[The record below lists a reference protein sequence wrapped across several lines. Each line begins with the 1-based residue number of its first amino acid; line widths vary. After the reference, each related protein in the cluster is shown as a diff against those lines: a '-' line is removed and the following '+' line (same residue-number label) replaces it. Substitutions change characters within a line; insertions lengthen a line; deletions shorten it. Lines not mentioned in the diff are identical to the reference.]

1 MFFEELLNSNI
12 ISFMLLAALMVM
24 SPGPNGVLI
33 AKTVPT
39 SGRAAGFANVAGFFA
54 SFYVHGT
61 FAIFGISVLLTQ
73 SATAFMIVKYL
84 GAAYLC
90 WIGIK
95 AIYSAIKGDH
105 TVEHV
110 SPAKRKRTLL
120 KAFMEGFLTNALNP
134 KVSLFYLSAFPQ
146 FIHIGQDSVALA
158 YGFVTSQALLNA
170 IWFSSMAI
178 LVAKLSNVAR
188 SDKFKQSFKRWL
200 NGITGAVF
208 IGFGIGLARF
218 KP

>member
-1 MFFEELLNSNI
+1 MFLDELLNSNI
-12 ISFMLLAALMVM
+12 VSFMLLAALMVM

-61 FAIFGISVLLTQ
+61 FAIFGISILLTQ
-73 SATAFMIVKYL
+73 SAIAFMIVKYL

-95 AIYSAIKGDH
+95 AIYSAFKGEGS
-105 TVEHV
+105 VEHV
-110 SPAKRKRTLL
+110 TPAKRKRTLI
-120 KAFMEGFLTNALNP
+120 KAFTEGFLTNALNP

-146 FIHIGQDSVALA
+146 FIEVGETSAAIA
-158 YGFVTSQALLNA
+158 YGFVTSQAILNA

-188 SDKFKQSFKRWL
+188 SDQFKRNFKRWL

-208 IGFGIGLARF
+208 IGFGVGLARF

>member
-1 MFFEELLNSNI
+1 MFLAELLNSNI

-61 FAIFGISVLLTQ
+61 FAIFGISILLTQ
-73 SATAFMIVKYL
+73 SAIAFMIVKYL

-95 AIYSAIKGDH
+95 AIYSAIKGDGA
-105 TVEHV
+105 VENI
-110 SPAKRKRTLL
+110 SPAKRKRTLM
-120 KAFMEGFLTNALNP
+120 KALMEGFLTNALNP

-146 FIHIGQDSVALA
+146 FIDVGQTSMAIA
-158 YGFVTSQALLNA
+158 YGFVTSQAILNA

-188 SDKFKQSFKRWL
+188 SDQFKQNFKRWL

-208 IGFGIGLARF
+208 IGFGVGLARF

>member
-1 MFFEELLNSNI
+1 MFIEELLNSNI

-90 WIGIK
+90 WIGVK
-95 AIYSAIKGDH
+95 AIYSAIKGEG
-105 TVEHV
+105 TVENIT
-110 SPAKRKRTLL
+110 PAKRKRTLM

-146 FIHIGQDSVALA
+146 FIDVGQTSMALA
-158 YGFVTSQALLNA
+158 YGFVTSQAILNA

-188 SDKFKQSFKRWL
+188 SDQFKQSFKRWL
-200 NGITGAVF
+200 NGVTGLVF
-208 IGFGIGLARF
+208 IGFGVGLARF

>member
-1 MFFEELLNSNI
+1 MFLQELFASNI
-12 ISFMLLAALMVM
+12 ISFTLLAALMVM

-39 SGRAAGFANVAGFFA
+39 SGKAAGFANIAGFFA

-90 WIGIK
+90 WIGFK
-95 AIYSAIKGDH
+95 AIRLAIKGEPDG
-105 TVEHV
+105 EKIA
-110 SPAKRKRTLL
+110 PAKRKRTLY
-120 KAFMEGFLTNALNP
+120 KAFAEGFLTNALNP

-146 FIHIGQDSVALA
+146 FITIGHDSMALA
-158 YGFVTSQALLNA
+158 YGFVTAQALLNA
-170 IWFSSMAI
+170 VWFSCMII
-178 LVAKLSNVAR
+178 LVAKLTRVAR
-188 SDKFKQSFKRWL
+188 GGNFKRWL
-200 NGITGAVF
+200 NGITGLVF
-208 IGFGIGLARF
+208 VGFGIGLARF

>member
-1 MFFEELLNSNI
+1 MFLEELLNSNI

-95 AIYSAIKGDH
+95 AIYSAIKGEGA
-105 TVEHV
+105 VENI
-110 SPAKRKRTLL
+110 SPAKRKRTLM

-146 FIHIGQDSVALA
+146 FIDVGQTSMAIA
-158 YGFVTSQALLNA
+158 YGFVTSQAILNA

-188 SDKFKQSFKRWL
+188 SDQFKQNFKRWL

-208 IGFGIGLARF
+208 IGFGVGLARF

>member
-1 MFFEELLNSNI
+1 MFLQELLASNI
-12 ISFMLLAALMVM
+12 ISFTLLAALMVM

-39 SGRAAGFANVAGFFA
+39 SGRAAGFANIAGFFA

-95 AIYSAIKGDH
+95 AIRMAIKGEPDGQNIA
-105 TVEHV
+105 
-110 SPAKRKRTLL
+110 PAKRKRTLY
-120 KAFMEGFLTNALNP
+120 KAFAEGFLTNALNP

-146 FIHIGQDSVALA
+146 FITIGHDSMALA
-158 YGFVTSQALLNA
+158 YGFVTAQALLNA
-170 IWFSSMAI
+170 VWFSCMAL
-178 LVAKLSNVAR
+178 LVAKLTRVAR
-188 SDKFKQSFKRWL
+188 GGNFKRWL
-200 NGITGAVF
+200 NGITGVVF
-208 IGFGIGLARF
+208 VGFGIGLARL